1 MINVIFAELS
11 SMDIKLV
18 LQVCEFIISEIDFFY
33 LSLSLSLCLSNTVPK
48 RGRFQFVIL
57 IYQVYKML

>member
-18 LQVCEFIISEIDFFY
+18 LQVCEFIISEIDFFHPF
-33 LSLSLSLCLSNTVPK
+33 LSLCLSNTVPK

>member
-33 LSLSLSLCLSNTVPK
+33 LSLSLSL
-48 RGRFQFVIL
+48 FE
-57 IYQVYKML
+57 